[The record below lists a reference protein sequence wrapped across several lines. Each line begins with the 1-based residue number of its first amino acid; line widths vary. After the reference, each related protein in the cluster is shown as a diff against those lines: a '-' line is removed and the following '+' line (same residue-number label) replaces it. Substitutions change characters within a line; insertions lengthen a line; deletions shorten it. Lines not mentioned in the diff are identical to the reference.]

1 MAEDFTD
8 FEEAQLAFERACAS
22 VMFAQLKQRGSF
34 ISQHIPSQLATVL
47 MT

>member
-8 FEEAQLAFERACAS
+8 FAEAQLAFERAS